1 MPEPTLLDLPFEAL
15 QDRLIELGQPGYR
28 AEQIWQAVYRDL
40 AISYSEMTTLP
51 IRLRTELE
59 ARLPIGRPV
68 PEAEQ
73 ESPDR
78 RTRKTL
84 LRLSDGEA
92 IETVAM
98 RYDDRRTVCVSTQVG
113 CAMDCRI
120 CATGRV
126 GFIRDLTVGEIVGQ
140 ALHVAR
146 DLRRQGERLTNVV
159 YMGMGEPFANYDATL
174 ASIRRLNDPRG
185 FGLGARSFTVS
196 TVGIVP
202 GIERYA
208 DEGLQANLAV
218 SLHAAND
225 ELRTRLLPINRTYPL
240 GPLLRACRRYVER
253 TNRRITFEVALI
265 DGINDGAPHALELAD
280 LLEGLLC
287 HVNLI
292 PFNTVPGTD
301 WKRSPDERIVR
312 FSRVL
317 EERGVPTTVRV
328 SRGVEIQ
335 AGCGQL
341 RARRSERDD

>member
-1 MPEPTLLDLPFEAL
+1 MAEPTLLDLFFDGL
-15 QDRLIELGQPGYR
+15 RDRLIELGQPAYR
-28 AEQIWQAVYRDL
+28 VEQIWRAVYRDL
-40 AISYSEMTTLP
+40 AASYGEITTLP
-51 IRLRTELE
+51 ASLRDELE
-59 ARLPIGRPV
+59 KRLPLGRPAV
-68 PEAEQ
+68 EAER

-78 RTRKTL
+78 GTRKTL
-84 LRLSDGEA
+84 LRLSDGET

-113 CAMDCRI
+113 CAMGCRI
-120 CATGRV
+120 CATGR
-126 GFIRDLTVGEIVGQ
+126 GGLTRDLTTGEIVGQ
-140 ALHVAR
+140 VLHVAR
-146 DLRRQGERLTNVV
+146 ELQRAGERLTNVV

-174 ASIRRLNDPRG
+174 GSIRRLNDPRG

-202 GIERYA
+202 GIERFT

-218 SLHAAND
+218 SLHAADD

-265 DGINDGAPHALELAD
+265 DGINDAPSHARGLAD
-280 LLEGLLC
+280 LLRGLLC

-292 PFNTVPGTD
+292 PFNPVPGTD
-301 WKRSPDERIVR
+301 WKRSPNARVDR
-312 FSRVL
+312 FSQVL
-317 EERGVPTTVRV
+317 AERGVPVTVRV
-328 SRGVEIQ
+328 RRGVEIQ

-341 RARRSERDD
+341 RGRRSDGD